1 MGLIESR
8 QIKSAIASDGLQ
20 NIKKAAFVQS
30 SLNYLDEEKTV
41 LTKDW
46 EIALE

>member
-20 NIKKAAFVQS
+20 KVKKVAFITQSVQ
-30 SLNYLDEEKTV
+30 YLERETIVMK
-41 LTKDW
+41 K
-46 EIALE
+46 